1 MNIHIDES
9 GSITF
14 RNNQGEYTMTQK
26 NKAAKKDTAQ
36 TIREQ
41 KAEDVKKLIAK
52 NIDVFKRLKEK

>member
-1 MNIHIDES
+1 
-9 GSITF
+9 
-14 RNNQGEYTMTQK
+14 MTQK

>member
-1 MNIHIDES
+1 MNIYIDES